1 MRNNAFGKDWQKRV
15 MEYEPTDVEYNIMTV
30 FDDLAQ
36 ELRNIDTNTLNVMCR
51 RAGASIKHR
60 LDGRHSEIDKLVGTF
75 HERDECASMEIVE
88 NFETMLEKKDDSTA
102 GMIFVYVIKEAATR
116 MDDVGLDSSRIC
128 KIAAKSAHM
137 LQ

>member
-60 LDGRHSEIDKLVGTF
+60 LDGRRSEIDKLVGTF
-75 HERDECASMEIVE
+75 HEGDERASMEIVK

>member
-1 MRNNAFGKDWQKRV
+1 MGSSAFGKDWQKRV

-36 ELRNIDTNTLNVMCR
+36 ELRKVDTNTLNVMCK

-60 LDGRHSEIDKLVGTF
+60 LDGRRSGIDKLVGTF
-75 HERDECASMEIVE
+75 HEGDERASMEIVE
-88 NFETMLEKKDDSTA
+88 DFETMLEKKDDSTA
-102 GMIFVYVIKEAATR
+102 SMVFVYVIKEAATR
-116 MDDVGLDSSRIC
+116 MDGVGLDSSEIC
-128 KIAAKSAHM
+128 KIAAKSARM